1 MKTMIQVGWIGIVT
15 ALTGCGSVYYD
26 TIEALG
32 QPKRQ
37 VLVSRVQDTRD
48 TMKEAKKTYTSAMQQ
63 FGSVTKVGGT
73 QLENKYKIL
82 KKEYDA
88 CNSKASEL
96 RSQISNVKSVGRV
109 LFQEWQRELDQF
121 THEQMRKLSEAK
133 MQQTRDKYAV
143 MIESMD
149 RTSARITPVLESMN
163 DQLLNIKHS
172 LNALI
177 VVSLEEELIQ
187 LRKNMDNLIV
197 DIDTA
202 VEQSNAFI
210 GSMAEV
216 Q

>member
-1 MKTMIQVGWIGIVT
+1 MIQVGWIGIVT